1 MKIDKVIWSATEQY
15 SDFWNINSKIHNKF
29 LDMDCVL
36 LLYGKKENCDLS
48 EEYGKIVEIDY
59 IEGYPTTVQFVLN
72 KFHYTKNEPDTT
84 WMIGDID
91 QIPLQR
97 KHFIDNLTD
106 VADEHYVHL
115 AENHIE
121 QLSRVPTGTWR
132 KEGSVVDRCYLT
144 AHYHVAKGSTFTKA
158 LELNLSLETHIVAL
172 LDQWRS
178 HRKKIGAS
186 YAELQDQRY
195 WGETENKQH
204 GVWSWEEI
212 YTTSLIYKNYLD
224 KFTGFER
231 SIRGPQRRCIDRGV
245 DGCKFDPNQKELYVD
260 IHCPIPYAT
269 NEQRI
274 HSILEFFWGKI

>member
-1 MKIDKVIWSATEQY
+1 MKIDKVIWCATERY

-72 KFHYTKNEPDTT
+72 KFHYTKNEPNTT
-84 WMIGDID
+84 WIIGDID

-97 KHFIDNLTD
+97 EHFIDTIAD
-106 VADEHYVHL
+106 VPDDHYVHL
-115 AENHIE
+115 AENHME
-121 QLSRVPTGTWR
+121 QLTKVPVGTWK
-132 KEGSVVDRCYLT
+132 KEGAVPDKSYLT

-158 LELNLSLETHIVAL
+158 LELNLSLETHVVAL

-178 HRKKIGAS
+178 HRRKIGAS
-186 YAELQDQRY
+186 YSELQDQQH
-195 WGETENKQH
+195 WGETEIRQH
-204 GVWSWEEI
+204 GIWAWEEI

-231 SIRGPQRRCIDRGV
+231 SIRDPQRRVIDRSL
-245 DGCKFDPNQKELYVD
+245 DNCRFDPNQKELYVD
-260 IHCPIPYAT
+260 IHCPVPYSDHK
-269 NEQRI
+269 EKI
-274 HSILEFFWGKI
+274 HDILNFFWGNF

>member
-1 MKIDKVIWSATEQY
+1 MKINKVIWSATEQY

-59 IEGYPTTVQFVLN
+59 MEGYPTTVQFVLN
-72 KFHYTKNEPDTT
+72 KFHYTKNEPNTT
-84 WMIGDID
+84 WIIGDID

-97 KHFIDNLTD
+97 EHFIDTIAD
-106 VADEHYVHL
+106 VPDDHYVHL

-121 QLSRVPTGTWR
+121 QLTKVPVGTWK
-132 KEGSVVDRCYLT
+132 KEGSTPDKSYLT

-158 LELNLSLETHIVAL
+158 LDLNLSLEEHVVAL

-178 HRKKIGAS
+178 HRKKIAAS
-186 YAELQDQRY
+186 YAELQDQRH
-195 WGETENKQH
+195 WGETEIKQH
-204 GVWSWEEI
+204 GIWAWEEI

-231 SIRGPQRRCIDRGV
+231 SIRDPRRRCIDRGL

-260 IHCPIPYAT
+260 IHCPIPYSEHKEFI
-269 NEQRI
+269 NN
-274 HSILEFFWGKI
+274 ILNFFWGDI

>member
-48 EEYGKIVEIDY
+48 EEYGEIVEIDY

-72 KFHYTKNEPDTT
+72 KFHYTRNELDTT

-97 KHFIDNLTD
+97 EHFIDNIAD
-106 VADEHYVHL
+106 VPDDHYVHL
-115 AENHIE
+115 AENHISQVYGVE
-121 QLSRVPTGTWR
+121 TGLWR
-132 KEGSVVDRCYLT
+132 KEGAIPERCYLT

-158 LELNLSLETHIVAL
+158 LNLNLSLEQHVVAL
-172 LDQWRS
+172 LEEWRA
-178 HRKKIGAS
+178 HRKKINAS
-186 YAELQDQRY
+186 YAELEDQRH
-195 WGETENKQH
+195 WGEAENKKH
-204 GVWSWEEI
+204 GVWAWEEL
-212 YTTSLIYKNYLD
+212 YTTSLIHKNYLD

-231 SIRGPQRRCIDRGV
+231 SIRDPQRRCIDRGV
-245 DGCKFDPNQKELYVD
+245 DNCKFDPNQKELYVD
-260 IHCPIPYAT
+260 IHCPIPYAAHK
-269 NEQRI
+269 ERI
-274 HSILEFFWGKI
+274 HNILELFWGEI